1 MKPAS
6 SEIGI
11 VTQIISVA
19 RHLPRN
25 TRTTRMTKMKA
36 NMMVSVSEEIL
47 SRIFSEPSIRTLIS
61 MSFGRFF

>member
-1 MKPAS
+1 
-6 SEIGI
+6 
-11 VTQIISVA
+11 
-19 RHLPRN
+19 
-25 TRTTRMTKMKA
+25 MTKMKA